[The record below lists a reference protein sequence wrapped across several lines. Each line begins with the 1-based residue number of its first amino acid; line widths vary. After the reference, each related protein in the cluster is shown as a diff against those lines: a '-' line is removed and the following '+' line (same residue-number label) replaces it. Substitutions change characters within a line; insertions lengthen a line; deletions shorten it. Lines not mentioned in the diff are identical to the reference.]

1 MAHYLGIEVTESHLK
16 GALLRTAYKK
26 LSLAGVYAFPRAP
39 GPEGLRDAARALKA
53 YVDAALALERPGQ
66 RPAPLDGVYAALPG
80 TDASMH
86 TVSLPRAVYRRGD
99 RALMAELEGTVPF
112 DIDVCTVDAVPL
124 RGTDPVELYAVA
136 ARTARVEALVR
147 ALTEAGLEPR
157 EVGVAPASLGEL
169 SGAIPELAGPDPV
182 ALVHAQDG
190 RAEIAVLQGGT
201 VRYARTVS
209 GLSTPAMR
217 VRHLR
222 QSFGA
227 WMAAGGGAPTVAF
240 LSGDEASLTAGAVA
254 EACGLDADHVGGLPQ
269 GTLEMAP
276 TASPTALWE
285 APVAVALS
293 LRGLGRGRRLDLRKG
308 PLALKG
314 GAQVLRERAPYL
326 VAAALSVVA
335 FWGMATWARYQGLTT
350 ERNRLQDTLS
360 AVTQEVFGRPIL
372 DPQEAMDRARG
383 NRDEVVDPM
392 PASDAFDVLGV
403 LSTRI
408 PDTIRH
414 DVEQLDVQPEH
425 VQLQAIVSTLQ
436 DRDRIVEA
444 LSQYPCFPGVR
455 PGRVTSSPD
464 NRQKYT
470 LDIEFRCPGI
480 ERAREGGA
488 RPREGRNEES
498 GGARGSG
505 A

>member
-1 MAHYLGIEVTESHLK
+1 MAHYLGIEVTETHLK

-26 LSLAGVYAFPRAP
+26 LSLTGVYALPRAP

-53 YVDAALALERPGQ
+53 YVDAALSQERPGQ
-66 RPAPLDGVYAALPG
+66 RAAELDGVYAALPG
-80 TDASMH
+80 AEASMH
-86 TVSLPRAVYRRGD
+86 TITLPRAVFRRGD

-112 DIDVCTVDAVPL
+112 DIDACMVDAVPL
-124 RGTDPVELYAVA
+124 GGTDPVTLYAVA
-136 ARTARVEALVR
+136 ARSARVEALVR
-147 ALTEAGLEPR
+147 ALTEGGLEPR
-157 EVGVAPASLGEL
+157 EIGIAPAALGEL
-169 SGAIPELAGPDPV
+169 TAAIPELAGPDPV

-190 RAEIAVLQGGT
+190 RAEIAVIQGGL
-201 VRYARTVS
+201 VRYARSVS
-209 GLSTPAMR
+209 GLTTPAMR
-217 VRHLR
+217 IRHLR
-222 QSFGA
+222 QSFSA
-227 WMAAGGGAPTVAF
+227 WQGAGGAAPTVAF
-240 LSGDEASLTAGAVA
+240 LSGDEAGLTADAVA
-254 EACGLDADHVGGLPQ
+254 EATGLDRDHIGGLPQ

-326 VAAALSVVA
+326 AAAAVAVVM
-335 FWGMATWARYQGLTT
+335 FWGMATWARYQGLST
-350 ERNRLQDTLS
+350 ERNRLQETLS

-372 DPQEAMDRARG
+372 DTEEAMERARG
-383 NRDEVVDPM
+383 TRDEVVDPM
-392 PASDAFDVLGV
+392 PSVDAFDVVGV
-403 LSTRI
+403 LSRRI
-408 PDTIRH
+408 PETIRH
-414 DVEQLDVQPEH
+414 DVEQLDIQREH

-436 DRDRIVEA
+436 DRDRVVEA
-444 LSQYPCFPGVR
+444 LSSYPCFPGVR

-470 LDIEFRCPGI
+470 LDIELRCPGN
-480 ERAREGGA
+480 ERPREGAA
-488 RPREGRNEES
+488 RPREGRNTES
-498 GGARGSG
+498 GGTRGSG